1 MLTSLRWILLGASL
15 LISLGNVGYASPTV
29 LFHHSFDQAILTIGD
44 VSVSTDVL
52 PEAKE
57 VIFNVT
63 LKSGKTRM
71 AAFFKTENGV
81 EYGAYFAYVKRLTS
95 A

>member
-1 MLTSLRWILLGASL
+1 MQVPRSCST
-15 LISLGNVGYASPTV
+15 TV
-29 LFHHSFDQAILTIGD
+29 LIKPVRAILTIGD